1 MATFDTHG
9 ISLYYETHGQRQA
22 PPVMLVAGLGG
33 AGASWGALVAR
44 FAKDHFVIL
53 PDQRGTGK
61 TTRAADG
68 YTVPQLAADLASL
81 LRHLDTG
88 PAHVVGTSTGGA
100 IGQLMALEH
109 REIVRTLTLSS
120 SFARADAFV
129 RREFALRRKLVA
141 EADPRTVYDAYATF
155 LFSPLFTRLYPER
168 VAAWVDRVAAYP
180 FEREIALA
188 RLDMIMAHDT
198 LSRLNDI
205 AVPTLAL
212 VGDHDFCVPPALTD
226 ELVRGIP
233 GAKRVVLPGGHM
245 LHDEEEALYF
255 EVVRS
260 FLDDNR
266 SFHER
271 S

>member
-9 ISLYYETHGQRQA
+9 ISLYYETHGSPQA
-22 PPVMLVAGLGG
+22 PPVMLIAGLGG
-33 AGASWGALVAR
+33 AGTSWGAHVAR
-44 FAKDHFVIL
+44 FAERHHVIL

-61 TTRAADG
+61 TSRAADG
-68 YTVPQLAADLASL
+68 YTVAQLATDLASL
-81 LRHLDTG
+81 LAHLGTG
-88 PAHVVGTSTGGA
+88 PAHVVGSSTGGA

-109 REIVRTLTLSS
+109 PEVVGSLTLSS

-141 EADPRTVYDAYATF
+141 EADPRTIYDAYATF
-155 LFSPLFTRLYPER
+155 LFSPLFTRTHPER
-168 VAAWVDRVAAYP
+168 VAAWVERVAAFP
-180 FEREIALA
+180 LEREIALQ
-188 RLDMIMAHDT
+188 RIDMIMAHDT
-198 LSRLNDI
+198 VSRLGDI
-205 AVPTLAL
+205 TVPTLAL

-245 LHDEEEALYF
+245 IHDEEETLYF

-260 FLDDNR
+260 FLDGNPLHR
-266 SFHER
+266 
-271 S
+271 